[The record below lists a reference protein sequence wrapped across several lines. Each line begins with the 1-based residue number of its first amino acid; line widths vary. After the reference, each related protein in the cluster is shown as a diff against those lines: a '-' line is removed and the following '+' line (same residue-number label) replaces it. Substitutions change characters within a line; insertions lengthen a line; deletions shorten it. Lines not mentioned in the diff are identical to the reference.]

1 MLSTVI
7 SVVIVI
13 LGALGLVSLPI
24 TQYPD
29 IAPPTVEVSTSYTG
43 ANAHTVL
50 NSVIAPLEEQ
60 INGVENMD
68 YMSSSATNTGDATIE
83 ITFKQGTNPD
93 MAAVNVQNRVSK
105 AQGLLPSEVTRVGVI
120 TEKRQSSMLV
130 IFSIVDMADKY
141 TPDFIENYAKINI
154 IPQVQRIKGVGDAMV
169 MGADYSMRIWLNPEK
184 MAEYHLVPSDIT
196 GVLAEQNIE
205 AAPGAIGERENQT
218 FQYTLRY
225 KGRLSEASDFEN
237 MVIRSTADGNVIRV
251 KDVAKVELGRSTYS
265 FSGRVNGH
273 RSVSCIVMQIAG
285 SNATQIVQ
293 DIEALLEDC
302 RQDLPEGMEI
312 KVAQSVNDFLFAS
325 IHEVIKT
332 LIEAFILVFIV
343 VFLFLQDF
351 RSTLIPAIAIP
362 VALIGTFFLLYMI
375 GFSLNLLTLSA
386 MVLAIAIVV
395 DDAIVVVEGVHA
407 KLDQGYTSS
416 RKASIDAM
424 RELGG
429 AIVSITLVM
438 MAVFI
443 PVSFMSGTAGTFY
456 RQFGLTMAI
465 AIGFSALN
473 ALTLSPA
480 LCAIL
485 LKPHKKEEETTL
497 KERLGTAYKAAA
509 QTYAEG
515 YKGAFARIMK
525 PGIILVLIVIA
536 ILGMIFGGF
545 NFTGHP
551 IIAAIMTIIAVVAVI
566 GLSTKTFQKRFNE
579 SYERLLQ
586 KYKKGVLFF
595 IQHRALS
602 LGITGGFI
610 ALLVWLMSI
619 TPTAMVPNEDTG
631 TIMGVVTMPA
641 GTSQDRTDAYM
652 RRVDSLVR
660 SVPCVEISTMI
671 SGYGFTGGEGP
682 SYGSFIIK
690 LKNWE
695 ERGMTESSNIVLFNL
710 FLRAREVFKD
720 AQVLFFQPP
729 MVTVSYTHLTLP
741 TICSV

>member
-1 MLSTVI
+1 MQLDRFINRPVLSTVI

-29 IAPPTVEVSTSYTG
+29 IAPPTVQVSTSYTG
-43 ANAHTVL
+43 ANAQTVL

-68 YMSSSATNTGDATIE
+68 YMSSSATNTGNATID

-105 AQGLLPSEVTRVGVI
+105 AQGLLPSEVTKVGVI
-120 TEKRQSSMLV
+120 TQKRQSSMLV

-395 DDAIVVVEGVHA
+395 DDAIVVV
-407 KLDQGYTSS
+407 
-416 RKASIDAM
+416 
-424 RELGG
+424 
-429 AIVSITLVM
+429 
-438 MAVFI
+438 
-443 PVSFMSGTAGTFY
+443 
-456 RQFGLTMAI
+456 
-465 AIGFSALN
+465 
-473 ALTLSPA
+473 
-480 LCAIL
+480 
-485 LKPHKKEEETTL
+485 
-497 KERLGTAYKAAA
+497 
-509 QTYAEG
+509 
-515 YKGAFARIMK
+515 
-525 PGIILVLIVIA
+525 
-536 ILGMIFGGF
+536 
-545 NFTGHP
+545 
-551 IIAAIMTIIAVVAVI
+551 
-566 GLSTKTFQKRFNE
+566 
-579 SYERLLQ
+579 
-586 KYKKGVLFF
+586 
-595 IQHRALS
+595 
-602 LGITGGFI
+602 
-610 ALLVWLMSI
+610 
-619 TPTAMVPNEDTG
+619 
-631 TIMGVVTMPA
+631 
-641 GTSQDRTDAYM
+641 
-652 RRVDSLVR
+652 
-660 SVPCVEISTMI
+660 
-671 SGYGFTGGEGP
+671 
-682 SYGSFIIK
+682 
-690 LKNWE
+690 
-695 ERGMTESSNIVLFNL
+695 
-710 FLRAREVFKD
+710 
-720 AQVLFFQPP
+720 
-729 MVTVSYTHLTLP
+729 
-741 TICSV
+741 